1 MTCNEIFQMHR
12 ILANP
17 TNPRDVNKALGIRI
31 SVESFRIR
39 TAARTMETRV
49 VPDRDIALNTRSSQS
64 PSGRLHNILEPI
76 GMQYRAYSNSHIRH
90 IRISA
95 EPFRIGSAA

>member
-1 MTCNEIFQMHR
+1 MLHDIFQIQR
-12 ILANP
+12 ILA
-17 TNPRDVNKALGIRI
+17 NPRDVNKALGIRI
-31 SVESFRIR
+31 SASGVLYDQDCCKK
-39 TAARTMETRV
+39 TRV

-76 GMQYRAYSNSHIRH
+76 GMQYRAYSNSHMRH